1 MREIKF
7 RAWDLKTK
15 TMHTVENINF
25 CGRETVTVQYNPIKK
40 ISLDSVYL
48 MQYIGVQDKN
58 GVEIYEGDVIH
69 WDPVRPVESYT
80 PTYAKTKRLDDYI
93 IQWNAARCE
102 FWAEPGELGHAYMN
116 ISQSDLSMNWK
127 VIGNIYENPELVN
140 NEANS

>member
-1 MREIKF
+1 
-7 RAWDLKTK
+7 
-15 TMHTVENINF
+15 
-25 CGRETVTVQYNPIKK
+25 
-40 ISLDSVYL
+40 
-48 MQYIGVQDKN
+48 MQYIGAKDKN

-102 FWAEPGELGHAYMN
+102 FLAEPGELGHAYMN

-127 VIGNIYENPELVN
+127 VIGNIYENPELVSDETN
-140 NEANS
+140 T

>member
-48 MQYIGVQDKN
+48 MQYIGVQDKS

-93 IQWNAARCE
+93 IQLGGAGRAWARLHE
-102 FWAEPGELGHAYMN
+102 HKSIGFVDELESHRKY
-116 ISQSDLSMNWK
+116 L
-127 VIGNIYENPELVN
+127 
-140 NEANS
+140 

>member
-25 CGRETVTVQYNPIKK
+25 SGRETVTVQYNPIKK

-58 GVEIYEGDVIH
+58 GVEIYEGDIIRSPAGKDY
-69 WDPVRPVESYT
+69 WIRWSEL
-80 PTYAKTKRLDDYI
+80 TYR
-93 IQWNAARCE
+93 
-102 FWAEPGELGHAYMN
+102 FVAEPIPANRLEAQLVSRT
-116 ISQSDLSMNWK
+116 ISNYE
-127 VIGNIYENPELVN
+127 VVGNIHESPEF
-140 NEANS
+140 ANWEGTKID